1 MAYSQHTWTT
11 GEPITQERMNHIEQG
26 IGAIDSTASEAQST
40 ATTAKQNVS
49 SLSEQVEG
57 VSDTASRA
65 LRIAEQA
72 RQDTAAG
79 TNAWTQIK
87 GVITIDPNTNTV
99 SKSLSQVINGIT
111 DALASTDSIAK
122 KARDDISSAIQ
133 TSNFGDATVS
143 TFKGKIENIIAQ
155 VNTNKEQIGSVVSEI
170 STARSRSGREPFLN
184 LQARMNSEY
193 TEFSDFKTSIEDAY
207 KSAAYSQDYTTLD
220 ARLEADENRIIDLN
234 NSALKPEM
242 IVNDFSSNDATK
254 VLSAAAGRTLR
265 NLIGGTYDAEN
276 TVTKA
281 INTALSDAKTYADDN
296 KVAKTDVYNDL
307 DYTADDKY
315 VLDARQG
322 KALNDRL
329 VPVETALEDAL
340 ASTVLDHEYESL
352 DERLEAIESDK
363 KDIKDEVIAA
373 RTSSV
378 VRTPGEN
385 DGDPDTDTTYANL
398 DARLEAIESHA
409 AAVRTDVNTIANE
422 LAMVDNDNIVN
433 TNTRVDTLENDLR
446 TMAAE
451 LDMLDGTA
459 IKDTNT
465 RIDSIEGE
473 INAAHR
479 TNDDTLNA
487 RFSAVESSVSG
498 LNSTITNAETG
509 LAKTKEI
516 ADEALDKANKAAVA
530 TEVTSAL
537 AGKASTQSVS
547 DLSDRV
553 TTLEESGTVVIDNVT
568 YDNDGNPSNIGTT
581 PSPDVD
587 YLLKKGDKYYYWKYI
602 PNNTDPVTYTWAL
615 ISGGSSEGGGGTSS
629 AQIVATLPAAEAA
642 DINTDY
648 YVGNNNDGYLHYR
661 FITVEGNLRSIL
673 IGTNPTNIKR
683 YNITKTQG
691 KKKVYDETTQTW
703 QTTDDDCYYLN
714 LYEFG
719 YGESNAAEGIDDE
732 VMQPLAQIELPEG
745 GGGGST
751 VTTTPRVV
759 RITPSNLTTVLN
771 ENHIYLRFFYSS
783 VDATGETHD
792 GSYTL
797 RYNGGSII
805 DSGTLVSGPYDTT
818 VTTGV
823 WPENP
828 GLGFYQIDVTEYC
841 RLGTQT
847 FNLNVVTNGQ
857 TIPRIWNITIQEL
870 RLESSAPESQL
881 IEAGNS
887 IQFPYVPFG
896 TMTKT
901 LFVEIDGVDRPELR
915 QSIGGAIS
923 GSPQELAI
931 PAQAHGAHTISI
943 YLKAELN
950 GQEVTTD
957 TITRDYIWYDA
968 EDEDV
973 ADVIIASPY
982 RGKSITVEQYE
993 QLDIPYTIYNR
1004 LSSTSAVN
1012 YYEGDTLLDTVT
1024 VTNNGIFSYAFETFG
1039 NKTVRIAVGETSLS
1053 FNVIVTESSAD
1064 IAPVTGAVI
1073 NFDPTSLTNNS
1084 VNRLPTWTYNNQ
1096 TYHMTV
1102 SDNFNWANDISG
1114 GGYKEDV
1121 DGKCFVIKAGTY
1133 AEIDYKMFKQ
1143 AVDNTDPENPVFTSS
1158 VFDKGAEMKITF
1170 KVAAV
1175 RDASAV
1181 WFSNVGN
1188 PSSTNQMPI
1197 GIQLSAHQGWLK
1209 TSAAD
1214 AAEKQAALEGTTVST
1229 NSYLYFPY
1237 SEEDKIELDISINKS
1252 GNSEDFIMSYED
1264 GVPSKAY
1271 SYETSEILYH
1281 EAGNESV
1288 IRIGSPDCD
1297 VYIYKLRIYDKALNT
1312 SEILR
1317 NFIADGKTIIEKVNR
1332 YNRNSIYY
1340 DSTKPEGKRFTPYK
1354 IGNAILDPEQLAKK
1368 MPDVKILMLEAPT
1381 FTKSKK
1387 TFVKSSLRC
1396 IHAEGGTIYPSRG
1409 DEDNWLFRNGYHS
1422 GQGTTSDNYGQSSR
1436 NVDFLFECDGINRPS
1451 DKVEAE
1457 SNYVSNLIKGADKS
1471 VLNPTTKS
1479 WTPTVDAVVEMCS
1492 GWKKNDAK
1500 VSLTATSVPNNYFNL
1515 KVNVASSENVNNA
1528 LFQKRYNDF
1537 LPYISPAKARDSRV
1551 KNDMEFVPAILFIR
1565 ETDTTKDENGNYTKH
1580 LEFNDTE
1587 WHFYSLGN
1595 IGDSKK
1601 TDYTRA
1607 YYPDDEN
1614 EFTVEISDNNTPN
1627 SQFQSGVY
1635 ISNDERI
1642 VETSDSGINSMNY
1655 IWDITDE
1662 EWNAQRD
1669 PTEKEIDHDYRVD
1682 EEIEKYEDGTD
1693 VENNLTHYILPNGK
1707 VYVNYRHRMLSGDPF
1722 DGDHTFEFRYASCGD
1737 YRDGKIVN
1745 PKKDDSD
1752 PERAARYKQ
1761 IKAQDKR
1768 NRAIIEA
1775 FYEWIITASNSEFV
1789 NELAEWCV
1797 PEALEY
1803 FYAFTHFYTM
1813 MDNRAKNTFWHF
1825 AKTGIPRQVHHPH
1838 PALLHVYTELKNGEY
1853 VPTEDTEIDPEKT
1866 YYTEYAFDLWAYDM
1880 DTAAGIDN
1888 NGELIFPY
1896 GKEDTDYRQAGV
1908 SSSGYV
1914 FNGAGSIIWR
1924 RLSQSFTSEIANIF
1938 DRVNEASCFDA
1949 ASLITQFDN
1958 FQNCYPEEMW
1968 RLDIERKYIRTFTG
1982 KVYDNCKLTDTDGN
1996 TKQNTRF
2003 LKEMMQGRKKYQRR
2017 QWVRDQGIYFG
2028 SKYMLSNVRNN
2039 TIEMVCYTPDAPLW
2053 NSRGYTYQEDGTDRY
2068 RAFQPGDFTFYGPEN
2083 NRKLYKCLVGN
2094 TDSTFDVTKW
2104 AEGVTPDY
2112 QLKIVPYQDMYINVA
2127 VGNGNLRTPQRAVA
2141 GQEYTIDCTA
2151 NMNETRIYIYAGS
2164 YIQALSN
2171 LAPFYIGANIF
2182 SSAARLKKL
2191 DLGTDNPTYHNTN
2204 LNSLTILPNMPILE
2218 ELNIKNCDNL
2228 NTPINLSG
2236 SNNLRIVEAEGSI
2249 IPSLSLPAYTSIET
2263 LHLPSTINI
2272 LSLQS
2277 ARHLTDFYMKNKTTG
2292 LEDYTSLINMN
2303 ITDSDYSTN
2312 INWINIALAALPHL
2326 NTLYLQ
2332 SLRNSSIGNI
2342 TELEPF
2348 AEKKAEI
2355 ETQYDDYGNLI
2366 NKLNLS
2372 GIINVTGSWS
2382 TIEKSQY
2389 GAPNGIWPNL
2399 EFNTIAENEQTK
2411 CKVTYYHSGYWKN
2424 GIYVEPTVITT
2435 QFITVGDVVP
2445 DIYEGRPKSEL
2456 PYREPTVESIFTFGG
2471 YDENTNY
2478 MPYTGWTKN
2487 ANESTAEPL
2496 GDINGNG
2503 NSANNRLRVSIND
2516 GNELNLY
2523 TYYSKSKHKYTVR
2536 WLLDNEVISTRANQ
2550 DYGEGYD
2557 LEAPT
2562 VAQMRQNGK
2571 TLVKDFKFNNNGT
2584 VSYKIFDGWS
2594 KLPTNISPTEA
2605 EALTSNYDIT
2615 AVWKE
2620 VTKTLDD
2627 NDPNSVFYDTSN
2639 ITAEQLLVLAHM
2651 NSVDR
2656 AGKALTIVPQKT
2668 FTYQMG
2674 YDSKITGTELFSNV
2688 RLTTNNYSNNEIAPF
2703 AQKVNDKGF
2712 TIAIDY
2718 QFGIATNSTYPE
2730 VLVGC
2735 YAKDNTGSN
2744 ITGFALYR
2752 GYDSA
2757 RGGTGINVCYN
2768 ISPNNNNSTQRKN
2781 IGDASHR
2788 NIIVLRRPKNQNT
2801 LYIYSARSNNA
2812 TTSLNT
2818 NIQIES
2824 IPLASSIVF
2833 NDDAKICIGK
2843 LRSDLDD
2850 NNLYSSSEGN
2860 NTRSAQGS
2868 IYWLKYWDEDLG
2880 AGECKSLA
2888 AWPHERMT
2896 AMIVAQ
2902 NSTATNESDK
2912 LNLFMHNLNG
2922 SSHMNVWQNRFVEG
2936 NQEAEKG
2943 WDTSIMR
2950 DICIQRIFPGLP
2962 IELQTIIN
2970 APRIGYYRY
2979 HRTQGSDGNSLITL
2993 GEVYSD
2999 QGFVYPPSVSS
3010 INYTQ
3015 YARYAAE
3022 SIIERTGANR
3032 ETTSDITP
3040 YIWTGTAA
3048 TRIIAYEPASYTS
3061 QQITWNSISA
3071 SNNWLNIRFNEWPL
3085 LTTTPMRVFVIK
3097 SGKLTP
3103 TYYSA
3108 INDSVND
3115 NGEPIAIQQNDIVID
3130 VSDDNIVQGV
3140 YMYMNSTTQNTYA
3153 IQTKP
3158 QEPNSKFIT
3167 GTDTGRV
3174 GGWIQSV
3181 PYVTRSA
3188 TDESGTY
3195 PNFIYIKVDGTV
3207 LSPSGNGDTSSI
3219 QGLQTIDFSFA
3230 I

>member
-1 MAYSQHTWTT
+1 MAYNRTTWNT
-11 GEPITQERMNHIEQG
+11 GDPITQERMNNIEQG
-26 IGAIDSTASEAQST
+26 IVDAHSANQTLDSTVADIKNTANTAATDVAQAKADIVALQRDA
-40 ATTAKQNVS
+40 ATTSQSAQQGTKAWTYVKEAMETDGDTVTLSLDGRLNNYYASIQTLTREVTDARKGKENLKGQMDDIDTRIS
-49 SLSEQVEG
+49 GLSGGISSIENQLTAASLSPLYGSYKNISVRLSADE
-57 VSDTASRA
+57 T
-65 LRIAEQA
+65 RISNNA
-72 RQDTAAG
+72 
-79 TNAWTQIK
+79 TN
-87 GVITIDPNTNTV
+87 
-99 SKSLSQVINGIT
+99 
-111 DALASTDSIAK
+111 
-122 KARDDISSAIQ
+122 ISNIQ
-133 TSNFGDATVS
+133 
-143 TFKGKIENIIAQ
+143 
-155 VNTNKEQIGSVVSEI
+155 SEI
-170 STARSRSGREPFLN
+170 TTARGVN
-184 LQARMNSEY
+184 G
-193 TEFSDFKTSIEDAY
+193 
-207 KSAAYSQDYTTLD
+207 TTLD
-220 ARLEADENRIIDLN
+220 ARFNKIETDI
-234 NSALKPEM
+234 
-242 IVNDFSSNDATK
+242 
-254 VLSAAAGRTLR
+254 
-265 NLIGGTYDAEN
+265 
-276 TVTKA
+276 
-281 INTALSDAKTYADDN
+281 SDAKSSTAKDTTFTSVDARLEDIESEIVGARGNQSNIDARLDN
-296 KVAKTDVYNDL
+296 IEGNISGVSSDKVDKTSIANNL
-307 DYTADDKY
+307 TTTAAGY

-322 KALNDRL
+322 KTLNDTKVNYTDVKDDL
-329 VPVETALEDAL
+329 VSTDTDKPLSAKQGKVLDEKISALTQTVSNNDSAMDTRVDALE
-340 ASTVLDHEYESL
+340 
-352 DERLEAIESDK
+352 
-363 KDIKDEVIAA
+363 
-373 RTSSV
+373 
-378 VRTPGEN
+378 EN
-385 DGDPDTDTTYANL
+385 VNGAKVENGPQTL
-398 DARLEAIESHA
+398 DARFDAVEGRATTLESHIH
-409 AAVRTDVNTIANE
+409 TIANE
-422 LAMVDNDNIVN
+422 LGM
-433 TNTRVDTLENDLR
+433 
-446 TMAAE
+446 M
-451 LDMLDGTA
+451 DGTA

-465 RIDSIEGE
+465 KIDALEAHVQTMATELNMVQNGEIVDTNTRVDKLENRIDAVDGE
-473 INAAHR
+473 NGTIAGLTTRMGTAEDNITTLTNDLDAENTGLKARMTTVETKANNAA
-479 TNDDTLNA
+479 TADDLND
-487 RFSAVESSVSG
+487 
-498 LNSTITNAETG
+498 
-509 LAKTKEI
+509 LA
-516 ADEALDKANKAAVA
+516 
-530 TEVTSAL
+530 
-537 AGKASTQSVS
+537 
-547 DLSDRV
+547 DRV
-553 TTLEESGTVVIDNVT
+553 STLEDEPKSATVVIDNVT
-568 YDNDGNPSNIGTT
+568 YDNDGNPSDIGTT
-581 PSPDVD
+581 PSSDVD
-587 YLLKKGDKYYYWKYI
+587 YLLKKDDKYYYWRYFG
-602 PNNTDPVTYTWAL
+602 PNNGWQL
-615 ISGGSSEGGGGTSS
+615 ISGAGGGNGTSS
-629 AQIVATLPAAEAA
+629 GSFVASLE
-642 DINTDY
+642 DIDAPDENTDY
-648 YVGNNNDGYLHYR
+648 FVGTNSTGYLHYR
-661 FITVEGNLRSIL
+661 FITIENKLAPVL
-673 IGTNPTNIKR
+673 IGVNPENIKR

-703 QTTDDDCYYLN
+703 QETDEDCYYLN

-732 VMQPLAQIELPEG
+732 IMQPLAQVELPEG

-805 DSGTLVSGPYDTT
+805 DSGILVSGPYDTT

-841 RLGTQT
+841 RLGIQT
-847 FNLNVVTNGQ
+847 FNLSVVTNGQ

-870 RLESSAPESQL
+870 RLESDAPESQL
-881 IEAGNS
+881 IEVGNS

-901 LFVEIDGVDRPELR
+901 LFVEIDGVDQPDLR
-915 QSIGGAIS
+915 QSLGGAIS
-923 GSPQELAI
+923 GSPQELTI

-957 TITRDYIWYDA
+957 PITRDYIWYDA
-968 EDEDV
+968 EDEDA

-982 RGKSITVEQYE
+982 RGKSITVEQYG

-1004 LSSTSAVN
+1004 LSNTSTVN
-1012 YYEGDTLLDTVT
+1012 YYDGDTLLDTVT
-1024 VTNNGIFSYAFETFG
+1024 VTNSGTFSWTFETFG

-1053 FNVIVTESSAD
+1053 FNVVVTESPVD
-1064 IAPVTGAVI
+1064 IAQVTGAVI

-1084 VNRLPTWTYNNQ
+1084 INRLPTWTYNNQ

-1133 AEIDYKMFKQ
+1133 AEFDYKMFKQ

-1317 NFIADGKTIIEKVNR
+1317 NFIADGKTITEKVNR

-1396 IHAEGGTIYPSRG
+1396 IHVEGGTVYPSRG
-1409 DEDNWLFRNGYHS
+1409 DEDNWLFQGGYHS
-1422 GQGTTSDNYGQSSR
+1422 GQGTTSDNYGQASR
-1436 NVDFLFECDGINRPS
+1436 NVDFLFECDGVNRPS

-1457 SNYVSNLIKGADKS
+1457 SNYISTLIKGVDKS

-1479 WTPTVDAVVEMCS
+1479 WTPTVDAVVETCS
-1492 GWKKNDAK
+1492 GWKNDDAK

-1635 ISNDERI
+1635 MSNDERI

-1775 FYEWIITASNSEFV
+1775 FYEWLITASNSEFV

-1825 AKTGIPRQVHHPH
+1825 AKTGTPRQVHHPH

-1853 VPTEDTEIDPEKT
+1853 VPTEDTEIDSEKT

-1982 KVYDNCKLTDTDGN
+1982 KVYDNCKLTDADGN

-2053 NSRGYTYQEDGTDRY
+2053 NSRGYAYQENGTDRY

-2094 TDSTFDVTKW
+2094 TDSTFDATKW

-2127 VGNGNLRTPQRAVA
+2127 VGNGNLRTPQRAIA

-2151 NMNETRIYIYAGS
+2151 NMNETRVYIYAGS

-2191 DLGTDNPTYHNTN
+2191 DLGTDNQTYHNTN

-2236 SNNLRIVEAEGSI
+2236 SNNLRIVEAEGSV

-2263 LHLPSTINI
+2263 LHLPSTVNI

-2277 ARHLTDFYMKNKTTG
+2277 ARRLTDFYIKNKATG

-2312 INWINIALAALPHL
+2312 INWIDIALAALPHL
-2326 NTLYLQ
+2326 STLYLQ
-2332 SLRNSSIGNI
+2332 SLKNSSIGNI

-2372 GIINVTGSWS
+2372 GLINVTGEWS
-2382 TIEKSQY
+2382 EIEKENY
-2389 GAPNGIWPNL
+2389 ETIWKNL
-2399 EFNTIAENEQTK
+2399 TFNVIDDSTHK
-2411 CKVTYYHSGYWKN
+2411 KVKHKVTYRYDGTSKEL
-2424 GIYVEPTVITT
+2424 YVNDGTT
-2435 QFITVGDVVP
+2435 AP
-2445 DIYEGRPKSEL
+2445 DIYVIGL
-2456 PYREPTVESIFTFGG
+2456 IDIPT
-2471 YDENTNY
+2471 
-2478 MPYTGWTKN
+2478 K
-2487 ANESTAEPL
+2487 ESTPQFNYRFGSRDDIQGEYVAYSGWKRSGDTQPL
-2496 GDINGNG
+2496 S
-2503 NSANNRLRVSIND
+2503 SAPVIND
-2516 GNELNLY
+2516 DTILDAYFVGIKRQ
-2523 TYYSKSKHKYTVR
+2523 YYVR
-2536 WLLDNEVISTRANQ
+2536 WFAKPNQLIYTIDRAIG
-2550 DYGEGYD
+2550 YGEGAN

-2562 VAQMRQNGK
+2562 I
-2571 TLVKDFKFNNNGT
+2571 KDIHAKGYETCSIANNNGMIT
-2584 VSYKIFDGWS
+2584 YSIFTGWE
-2594 KLPTNISPTEA
+2594 KLPINIDPDGSTDYFDIYGVWDEGVKSIGDIFSEITE
-2605 EALTSNYDIT
+2605 LTP
-2615 AVWKE
+2615 
-2620 VTKTLDD
+2620 L
-2627 NDPNSVFYDTSN
+2627 
-2639 ITAEQLLVLAHM
+2639 QLLTLSILTDTERATYGLDSSIDISTSLTYKLGQDNSMTKYNAH
-2651 NSVDR
+2651 
-2656 AGKALTIVPQKT
+2656 TIVSDTTAPLYLNGT
-2668 FTYQMG
+2668 TSSISTTYQPLLANS
-2674 YDSKITGTELFSNV
+2674 D
-2688 RLTTNNYSNNEIAPF
+2688 A
-2703 AQKVNDKGF
+2703 F
-2712 TIAIDY
+2712 TFAIDY
-2718 QFGIATNSTYPE
+2718 ALSDATYDSGKIYAIIASCYYSANGVRNGFGIFKNLSTGNIE
-2730 VLVGC
+2730 VGFGDMYR
-2735 YAKDNTGSN
+2735 YANQRVAVS
-2744 ITGFALYR
+2744 
-2752 GYDSA
+2752 
-2757 RGGTGINVCYN
+2757 
-2768 ISPNNNNSTQRKN
+2768 NNNNATM
-2781 IGDASHR
+2781 R
-2788 NIIVLRRPKNQNT
+2788 NIIVLRHPKDSPT
-2801 LYIYSARSNNA
+2801 LYIYSGLGTAQSM
-2812 TTSLNT
+2812 
-2818 NIQIES
+2818 
-2824 IPLASSIVF
+2824 PLEQPYYSSIT
-2833 NDDAKICIGK
+2833 
-2843 LRSDLDD
+2843 RSG
-2850 NNLYSSSEGN
+2850 SSEFNSGAVLNIGQLIGN
-2860 NTRSAQGS
+2860 NETLDTSDSVRTSWTGAKGT
-2868 IYWLKYWDEDLG
+2868 IYWAKYWEEDLG
-2880 AGECKSLA
+2880 IGECKRIA
-2888 AWPHERMT
+2888 EWPHENVTFAIAYMT
-2896 AMIVAQ
+2896 RRENDAINRIRAQ
-2902 NSTATNESDK
+2902 DNVVPVPTMYLATRNNLLHGLVIQDRHNYSTFVDNRYSWEQAEVRKLCNSRLLYSLPTA
-2912 LNLFMHNLNG
+2912 L
-2922 SSHMNVWQNRFVEG
+2922 Q
-2936 NQEAEKG
+2936 
-2943 WDTSIMR
+2943 SIL
-2950 DICIQRIFPGLP
+2950 CK
-2962 IELQTIIN
+2962 
-2970 APRIGYYRY
+2970 A
-2979 HRTQGSDGNSLITL
+2979 
-2993 GEVYSD
+2993 
-2999 QGFVYPPSVSS
+2999 
-3010 INYTQ
+3010 
-3015 YARYAAE
+3015 AAE
-3022 SIIERTGANR
+3022 SHAVEYYTSSNPDEGGQYRMTDYRITTRDYLYAYSATNLLSGSSKYSDEDSSNSPFAWRIPNNVELYNYNASNQQWAVSSS
-3032 ETTSDITP
+3032 TSDNRGQ
-3040 YIWTGTAA
+3040 YF
-3048 TRIIAYEPASYTS
+3048 
-3061 QQITWNSISA
+3061 N
-3071 SNNWLNIRFNEWPL
+3071 LRFPGKAFGKN
-3085 LTTTPMRVFVIK
+3085 MRVFKITTEDSSGITSIVESIGKDIIK
-3097 SGKLTP
+3097 DGDIYIEGSTAYIYISNKEMNRLGLSSYLVGYGRFIGVP
-3103 TYYSA
+3103 
-3108 INDSVND
+3108 D
-3115 NGEPIAIQQNDIVID
+3115 NEAT
-3130 VSDDNIVQGV
+3130 NIGGG
-3140 YMYMNSTTQNTYA
+3140 A
-3153 IQTKP
+3153 
-3158 QEPNSKFIT
+3158 
-3167 GTDTGRV
+3167 GR
-3174 GGWIQSV
+3174 GGWLRAED
-3181 PYVTRSA
+3181 YWTRSLISNGMNY
-3188 TDESGTY
+3188 TIFSEVQT
-3195 PNFIYIKVDGTV
+3195 DGTV
-3207 LSPSGNGDTSSI
+3207 NVNNISTSSTGYKVNYI
-3219 QGLQTIDFSFA
+3219 IA